1 MTKQQLKDYRAA
13 LKEWRRTHLNSEMD
27 AIEAM
32 LDSSENE
39 NAEDEIGSLPPS
51 PPPQPPPRP

>member
-13 LKEWRRTHLNSEMD
+13 LKAWKREHLNAELD

-32 LDSSENE
+32 LDYSENE
-39 NAEDEIGSLPPS
+39 DAEDEIGSLPPS
-51 PPPQPPPRP
+51 PPPPPPPRP